1 MMKVTDIVVWE
12 VFNCFIFPFIGYF
25 SSAAGRDAI
34 GFWGFESSRYRM
46 YLGIG
51 TDGGVQEN
59 FGAARSSAQFHEYG
73 TIPEGC
79 QAAKGSDYW
88 PGEST
93 YSSVMKRVRIVEEL
107 IVYQEYGM
115 GWFRLRS

>member
-1 MMKVTDIVVWE
+1 MNVIDIVVWG
-12 VFNCFIFPFIGYF
+12 VFIFFFF
-25 SSAAGRDAI
+25 SLVAFLAWPAAMQSDFGAS
-34 GFWGFESSRYRM
+34 ESSRYRK
-46 YLGIG
+46 YFAIR
-51 TDGGVQEN
+51 TDCGVQVN
-59 FGAARSSAQFHEYG
+59 FGAAQSSAQFHEYG
-73 TIPEGC
+73 MIPRDAN
-79 QAAKGSDYW
+79 QRKGNDYW